1 MSDDLTEDD
10 KLVTVQLPIKDYK
23 VMREIIAERQA
34 MSGLKKIIERFFWI
48 AGGVLSVLGLIEILR
63 RFG

>member
-1 MSDDLTEDD
+1 MNDLTKDD
-10 KLVTVQLPIKDYK
+10 ELITVQLPVKDYK

-34 MSGLKKIIERFFWI
+34 MSGVMKIANKVFWV
-48 AGGVLSVLGLIEILR
+48 AGGILSVFGLVEILR

>member
-1 MSDDLTEDD
+1 MNDLTKDD
-10 KLVTVQLPIKDYK
+10 ELITVQLPVKDYK

-34 MSGLKKIIERFFWI
+34 MSVVMKIANKIFWI
-48 AGGVLSVLGLIEILR
+48 AGGILSVFGLVEILK

>member
-1 MSDDLTEDD
+1 MSDDLTEEDR
-10 KLVTVQLPIKDYK
+10 LVTVQLPFKDYK